1 MGWFKRTM
9 SRFGVGMKVA
19 LLLVFFEII
28 LLITYGIL
36 TQFFVDGSE
45 IVARVLNVEN
55 QVAVV
60 FMLSA
65 SLVLSGYL
73 TFLVI
78 VRIFSPVEDLIRGT
92 EEIING
98 NLDLKLETK
107 TGDEL
112 EVLADRFNKMAAAL
126 REERDSLENK
136 VRERT
141 RALEEAQKKE
151 LEKQEQILEL
161 KDEFLF
167 VASHELK
174 TPVTAIRWSLEAASE
189 AKRLPKEAKEFIED
203 AMHAS
208 RNLTEL
214 VNDLLNMARLDAH
227 TISFK
232 QEKVDANVL
241 VSSVVRGLSSIAKEE
256 EIELA
261 DDVDAADELQVMA
274 DERRL
279 REVLEN
285 LIGNALKYNVSG
297 KHVWVRAKK
306 TGDEIELSVDDDG
319 PGIRDEDKK
328 HIFEKFWRAPE
339 HKEKEGSGL
348 GLFITRRLVEGMG
361 GTISFESETGKGT
374 SFKVR
379 LKAAPKEK

>member
-1 MGWFKRTM
+1 MVIFELI
-9 SRFGVGMKVA
+9 
-19 LLLVFFEII
+19 LLLIYV
-28 LLITYGIL
+28 IL

-45 IVARVLNVEN
+45 LVARLLNVEN
-55 QVAVV
+55 QNAVV
-60 FMLSA
+60 LMLSA

-73 TFLVI
+73 TFLFI
-78 VRIFSPVEDLIRGT
+78 VRIFSPVSELIRGT

-98 NLDLKLETK
+98 NLDFKLKTS

-112 EVLADRFNKMAAAL
+112 QVLAERFNAMAEAL
-126 REERDSLENK
+126 KGERESLENK

-151 LEKQEQILEL
+151 LEKQSQILQL

-174 TPVTAIRWSLEAASE
+174 TPVTAIRWSLESARDV
-189 AKRLPKEAKEFIED
+189 KKLPKEAKTFVED

-208 RNLTEL
+208 KNLTEL

-232 QEKVDANVL
+232 EEKVDVTGL
-241 VSSVVRGLSSIAKEE
+241 IRSVVKDTVPLAKELG
-256 EIELA
+256 IELVA
-261 DDVDAADELQVMA
+261 DVEGHDGHVARA

-279 REVLEN
+279 REVIVN
-285 LIGNALKYNVSG
+285 LVGNALKYNVKG
-297 KHVWVRAKK
+297 GHVWVRRKK
-306 TGDEIELSVDDDG
+306 AESFIEISVDDDG
-319 PGIRDEDKK
+319 PGIREEDRK

-339 HKEKEGSGL
+339 HKDKEGSGL

-361 GTISFESETGKGT
+361 GSISFETETGKGT

-379 LKAAPKEK
+379 LQKAPH

>member
-1 MGWFKRTM
+1 M